1 MRIHSIILM
10 KPISF
15 LLLLSL
21 LNCVTVYTKDETI
34 LEKEKLRTEDLKE
47 ERDVYVLT
55 HSLNSKGLYLFLDA
69 YRVEE
74 KSKVDFIREK
84 YLENK
89 DYKFD
94 GKYIE
99 EAGKHDPRDLLI
111 VAAIAI
117 PITLLI
123 LPTIPLQMMSE
134 PQERIREEI
143 QKDSANK
150 IGIIPTDNIAFVLLD
165 RNPPKE
171 YLFKDSK
178 VFISSKDLE
187 LDSFTVESFPYKLAN
202 PYNLTNIN
210 NRITFLKGEFNF
222 SEQANQDK
230 QIMTIIQKNNERK
243 ETAKCKT
250 QYPELLKK
258 EILPYEMDSL
268 RRKYCGGLELA
279 NLWESVSDP
288 ECVDKINKCY
298 EITRHVE

>member
-1 MRIHSIILM
+1 MRILNSILM
-10 KPISF
+10 KSICI

-21 LNCVTVYTKDETI
+21 LNCFTVYKKDETV
-34 LEKEKLRTEDLKE
+34 LEKETLETKDVKE

-55 HSLNSKGLYLFLDA
+55 HSLTPKGLYLFLDA

-74 KSKVDFIREK
+74 KSKIDFIRER

-94 GKYIE
+94 EQYIK
-99 EAGKHDPRDLLI
+99 GCRNDSCLLI
-111 VAAIAI
+111 AAIAI
-117 PITLLI
+117 PITILI
-123 LPTIPLQMMSE
+123 APTIPLQMRSQ

-143 QKDSANK
+143 RKDNVNK

-202 PYNLTNIN
+202 PYKLI
-210 NRITFLKGEFNF
+210 
-222 SEQANQDK
+222 
-230 QIMTIIQKNNERK
+230 
-243 ETAKCKT
+243 
-250 QYPELLKK
+250 
-258 EILPYEMDSL
+258 
-268 RRKYCGGLELA
+268 
-279 NLWESVSDP
+279 
-288 ECVDKINKCY
+288 
-298 EITRHVE
+298 